1 MNICEFSHKFVH
13 KWKHLKSTVD
23 DLSPQILDAKIGLF
37 VAQTHSQEDRKFLEI
52 VSQGNR
58 HTDDNYYEIPLP
70 FRSEAPFFPEN
81 RKQALQIARWLRR
94 RLTKSETFY
103 QDHVTFMNDVITKG
117 FARKVPL
124 DLPSRK
130 IGEIWYIPPHGVY
143 RARKPNKIRVM
154 FDCSVRFGGISLND
168 R

>member
-103 QDHVTFMNDVITKG
+103 QDHVTFMNDVITKEKKSQKS
-117 FARKVPL
+117 AVRSPITENRRNLVYTTSWR
-124 DLPSRK
+124 LPREKTQQDTS
-130 IGEIWYIPPHGVY
+130 HV
-143 RARKPNKIRVM
+143 
-154 FDCSVRFGGISLND
+154 
-168 R
+168 